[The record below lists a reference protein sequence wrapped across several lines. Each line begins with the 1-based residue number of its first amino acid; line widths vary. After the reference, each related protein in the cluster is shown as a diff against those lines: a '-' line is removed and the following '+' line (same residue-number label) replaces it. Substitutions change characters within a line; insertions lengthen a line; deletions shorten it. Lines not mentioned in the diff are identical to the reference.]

1 MIAAEQGSADGLE
14 DRILCECGAACGCG
28 PACRYKATQRGL
40 TVPVQ
45 LVRHPRCRQPT
56 SESDWTVKGFLREC

>member
-1 MIAAEQGSADGLE
+1 ML
-14 DRILCECGAACGCG
+14 RECGAACGCG

-45 LVRHPRCRQPT
+45 LVRQARCGSPHQLVT
-56 SESDWTVKGFLREC
+56 GLWSAQLGE